1 MPTVLIS
8 EKLQESLDDD
18 EMELELQGS
27 GKPAGMPYTV
37 MGEAVT
43 WDNSADTSK
52 SRKMLAVETESLVG
66 TVIIETSDDVAPI
79 IETSDDVAPNYTSMT
94 KEQIEQH
101 VLDTHDVNL
110 VTSQKK
116 ADMIKEAE
124 ALDAS
129 S

>member
-1 MPTVLIS
+1 
-8 EKLQESLDDD
+8 
-18 EMELELQGS
+18 
-27 GKPAGMPYTV
+27 
-37 MGEAVT
+37 
-43 WDNSADTSK
+43 
-52 SRKMLAVETESLVG
+52 MLAAETESLVG
-66 TVIIETSDDVAPI
+66 TVIIETSDEVAPI